1 MSLKAMLAH
10 LVLSATGNTTST
22 TISGAS
28 IFNGIW
34 NLFLKFLGG
43 ILTGINNLM
52 GDIFGGIGSSIM
64 QVFQSWGFSV
74 SSTYGGWA
82 PVGLVLTLGVA
93 GFLIYIFFDAYG
105 VEKDILG
112 AEEDL

>member
-1 MSLKAMLAH
+1 MFKTLIAH
-10 LVLSATGNTTST
+10 AIAASTGNTTST

-34 NLFLKFLGG
+34 NLFLNFLGG
-43 ILTGINNLM
+43 IFSGIEGLM
-52 GDIFGGIGSSIM
+52 NDIFGGIGSSVM

-74 SSTYGGWA
+74 SSTYGVWA

-112 AEEDL
+112 AEEDA